1 LEKENNILKMH
12 ISVLFDKKKIGE
24 NLFNFLNS
32 NKKINFEFEILDNYL
47 HHKDN
52 NLLLVF
58 SKKSK
63 KNEILNFLD
72 KVKILDT
79 KKFMFF
85 LPISLKDHFSNISV
99 NVLFYPIEILNFE
112 KKILN
117 FFKDNFVKY
126 KNLQLYNDN
135 ILARSNDSKK
145 IFLTEIESKILSIL
159 FQKKIIDR
167 KKIKLDIL
175 NQNPS
180 VVSKSLESHLYRL
193 RKKILSLDKKIQII
207 VNENQT
213 ITIK

>member
-1 LEKENNILKMH
+1 MH
-12 ISVLFDKKKIGE
+12 ISVLFDKKKIGD

-32 NKKINFEFEILDNYL
+32 NKKINFEFEILDNFL

-52 NLLLVF
+52 NLLFVF

-72 KVKILDT
+72 KVKILDN
-79 KKFMFF
+79 KKIMFF
-85 LPISLKDHFSNISV
+85 LPIALKDYFSKVGV

-117 FFKDNFVKY
+117 IFKNNFVEY

-135 ILARSNDSKK
+135 ILARSNDGKK

-207 VNENQT
+207 VNDNQT